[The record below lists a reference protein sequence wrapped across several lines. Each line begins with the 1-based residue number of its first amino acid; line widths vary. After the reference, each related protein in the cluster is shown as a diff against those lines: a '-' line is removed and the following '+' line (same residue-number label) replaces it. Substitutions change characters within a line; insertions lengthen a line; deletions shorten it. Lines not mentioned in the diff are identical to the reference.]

1 MKQNVAS
8 VVEQAVKDVVASC
21 GCELF
26 EVEYAK
32 KQNGMNLTIF
42 IVKRDGIVTIDD
54 CEAVHRAVD
63 PILDQLDPT
72 GDIPYTLNVS
82 SLGLDRPI
90 KSQKDFEWN
99 VGKVVDVKLFEKF
112 LDKKEFEGT
121 ILGVDGEKVTFDMG
135 GEKIE
140 IPKAVIARCK
150 LHLDF

>member
-1 MKQNVAS
+1 MKQNVAF
-8 VVEQAVKDVVASC
+8 VVEQAVKDVVAGC

-99 VGKVVDVKLFEKF
+99 VGKAVDVKLFEKF

-121 ILGVDGEKVTFDMG
+121 ILGVDGENVTFDVG

-140 IPKAVIARCK
+140 IPRVVIARCK